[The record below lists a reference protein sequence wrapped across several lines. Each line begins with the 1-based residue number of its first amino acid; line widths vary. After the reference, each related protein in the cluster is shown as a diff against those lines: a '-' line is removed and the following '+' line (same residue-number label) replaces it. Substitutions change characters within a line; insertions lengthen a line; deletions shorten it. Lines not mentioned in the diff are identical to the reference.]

1 MKKFFFPT
9 LLAISAG
16 FTASAFPEKSYSQ
29 MVACTRDGSNPAL
42 LDDGEFAD
50 ANEEG
55 CSATPDKYEIVVY
68 EMGLC
73 TGNSSPISGGTL
85 NRTNCTATFTNS
97 SGQTVDLA
105 GSASVTL
112 DSSNSTA
119 PAPNTYTY
127 GYLVMA
133 NTFGLRGSL
142 QTFDS
147 TWVSTSDGSA
157 SNSETSAADFS
168 ESLSN
173 FSPVEGGCASS
184 AIENM
189 KLGTMSAI
197 LTDSDLNEVT
207 SCSSSS
213 ITRLIG
219 AFAPRTSYTITS
231 ATTALQITFSVTDT
245 GMSVIPPFEANEFGE
260 VNAGDGVGEF
270 GSGPFQLQITVIE

>member
-1 MKKFFFPT
+1 
-9 LLAISAG
+9 
-16 FTASAFPEKSYSQ
+16 
-29 MVACTRDGSNPAL
+29 MVACSRSGNIPSEQTDSA
-42 LDDGEFAD
+42 FAT
-50 ANEEG
+50 ANSEG
-55 CSATPDKYEIVVY
+55 CSATPDKYEIVIY

-73 TGNSSPISGGTL
+73 TGSSPISGGTL
-85 NRTNCTATFTNS
+85 DRTNCTATFSNS

-105 GSASVTL
+105 GSASITL
-112 DSSNSTA
+112 DSSSSTA
-119 PAPNTYTY
+119 PSPNTYTY

-142 QTFDS
+142 QTSQS

-157 SNSETSAADFS
+157 SNTESTAADFS
-168 ESLSN
+168 ESLTN
-173 FSPVEGGCASS
+173 FAAEEGACDSS
-184 AIENM
+184 ASERMN
-189 KLGTMSAI
+189 LGTMSAI

-219 AFAPRTSYTITS
+219 AFAPLTSYTITS

-270 GSGPFQLQITVIE
+270 GSGPFQMEITVIE